1 MPAVGRPWPSDDND
15 DINDDSHDGCDGEQE
30 EETKMT
36 TQIWTEAALI
46 PDDGDIQYVH
56 EIYLENLQISRRKL
70 YGGGEQDDGDGDGD
84 YDESCIDADAW
95 R

>member
-1 MPAVGRPWPSDDND
+1 M
-15 DINDDSHDGCDGEQE
+15 
-30 EETKMT
+30 
-36 TQIWTEAALI
+36 
-46 PDDGDIQYVH
+46 H